1 MKLVLVV
8 LGCVLAALC
17 YRAWF
22 SDIGFFAVQQLN
34 DRVEQQREQTQ
45 QLAQRNEELL
55 TQVTALRH
63 TLAAVESR
71 ARTDLGMI
79 KEGESFYL
87 VVDEQAVSGSSR

>member
-1 MKLVLVV
+1 MKGLLVI

-34 DRVEQQREQTQ
+34 DRVVEQREQTAR
-45 QLAQRNEELL
+45 LAERNEALL
-55 TQVTALRH
+55 TEVTALRH

-87 VVDEQAVSGSSR
+87 VVDERNSQASSR

>member
-1 MKLVLVV
+1 MRALLVLLSLV
-8 LGCVLAALC
+8 LLGLC

-22 SDIGFFAVQQLN
+22 SDIGFFAVQRLN
-34 DRVEQQREQTQ
+34 ERVEEQREQTTK
-45 QLAQRNEELL
+45 LAERNEELL
-55 TQVTALRH
+55 SEVTALRH

-87 VVDEQAVSGSSR
+87 VVDDPTANTASR

>member
-1 MKLVLVV
+1 MKALLVV
-8 LGCVLAALC
+8 LSCVLAGLC

-22 SDIGFFAVQQLN
+22 SDVGFFAVQELN
-34 DRVEQQREQTQ
+34 DRVNEQREQTQ
-45 QLAQRNEELL
+45 VLAQRNEELL
-55 TQVTALRH
+55 TEVTALRH

-87 VVDEQAVSGSSR
+87 VVDDAAAKPASK